1 MKKEL
6 LVLFAKEPVCGQ
18 VKTRL
23 GRDIGMNASS
33 SIYDLMLRH
42 IINNVVSDKDYDTII
57 YKTSES
63 SKAYFDETTKGM
75 IIKDQPEGNLGHKM
89 HSVFK
94 LGFAQ
99 NYERICIIGTD
110 CPDISHFDIQ
120 KTFELLKTCKLV
132 LGPSKDGGYYLIG
145 LSGFYPQLFED
156 IAWSTESVFS
166 ATLKIAE
173 SFGIKYK
180 LLSVKTDI
188 DEITDLEKYIK
199 KAPETKLA
207 LSFKE
212 VMQDSILYSATND
225 KVIT

>member
-23 GRDIGMNASS
+23 GRDTGMKTASTL
-33 SIYDLMLRH
+33 YDLMLRH

-57 YKTSES
+57 YKTSEC
-63 SKAYFDETTKGM
+63 SKAYFDETAKGM

-89 HSVFK
+89 QGVFK

-99 NYERICIIGTD
+99 NYEQICIIGTD

-132 LGPSKDGGYYLIG
+132 LGPTEDGGYYLIG
-145 LSGFYPQLFED
+145 LSGFYPLLFED

-188 DEITDLEKYIK
+188 DEITDLERYIEK
-199 KAPETKLA
+199 DPEAELSLA
-207 LSFKE
+207 FKE
-212 VMQDSILYSATND
+212 VLRGAAA
-225 KVIT
+225 